1 MYKTVIVPVDIAH
14 ADKAQSMIATAK
26 LLGGDQA
33 KIVLA
38 NVVEEIPSYV
48 VPELPENMVDKSM
61 ERARQEL
68 AKIADATEGN
78 VSIDVRCGQVT
89 PKLLEIAQELDA
101 DAIVVASHRPGLQ
114 DYFLGSTAARVVRH
128 AQCSVVVIR

>member
-14 ADKAQSMIATAK
+14 TDKAESMIATAR

-68 AKIADATEGN
+68 AKIAEATEGN
-78 VSIDVRCGQVT
+78 VGIDVRCGQVT
-89 PKLLEIAQELDA
+89 TKILEAAQELNA